1 MPLLQ
6 AFADE
11 SFKEDDGGGFYVLA
25 AAVLPVDRHEELR
38 KVMLGLR
45 AERTGK
51 LHWNVLTNEQKR
63 AVVKRVADFE
73 ELHLVSV
80 GAPVPARRQERG
92 RSLCL
97 RRLMIELHALGV
109 GLLVAEGRT
118 AQLDARDVRTIQQ
131 SRFSLP
137 RDATF
142 RVQHA
147 RGADEP
153 LLWISDVVAGAV
165 RARQEGIPDYAD
177 QLAECVIELQV
188 DTRA

>member
-131 SRFSLP
+131 SRFRCRETPHFAFSMLAVP
-137 RDATF
+137 TSHCCGSPMSSPGPSAP
-142 RVQHA
+142 A
-147 RGADEP
+147 RKASP
-153 LLWISDVVAGAV
+153 TTPTSWPSV
-165 RARQEGIPDYAD
+165 
-177 QLAECVIELQV
+177 
-188 DTRA
+188 